1 MKTSFYVEY
10 AGKQVEEKDIIAR
23 VKELW
28 VADGNKVK
36 DLKTFMLSL
45 KKMPLTMSSMTMQFQ
60 AKSNFNFTALTR
72 LTYA

>member
-36 DLKTFMLSL
+36 DLKTLNLYVKPEENAAYYVINDDAVSGKIEL
-45 KKMPLTMSSMTMQFQ
+45 
-60 AKSNFNFTALTR
+60 
-72 LTYA
+72 

>member
-36 DLKTFMLSL
+36 DLKTLNLYVKPEENAAYYVINEDAVSGKIEL
-45 KKMPLTMSSMTMQFQ
+45 
-60 AKSNFNFTALTR
+60 
-72 LTYA
+72 

>member
-36 DLKTFMLSL
+36 DLKTLNLYVKPEENAAYYVINDDTVSGKIEL
-45 KKMPLTMSSMTMQFQ
+45 
-60 AKSNFNFTALTR
+60 
-72 LTYA
+72 

>member
-23 VKELW
+23 IKELW

-36 DLKTFMLSL
+36 DLKTLNLYVKPEENAAYYVINDDAVSGKIEL
-45 KKMPLTMSSMTMQFQ
+45 
-60 AKSNFNFTALTR
+60 
-72 LTYA
+72 

>member
-36 DLKTFMLSL
+36 DLKTLNLYFKPEENAAYYVINDDAVSGKIEL
-45 KKMPLTMSSMTMQFQ
+45 
-60 AKSNFNFTALTR
+60 
-72 LTYA
+72 

>member
-1 MKTSFYVEY
+1 MKASFYVEY

-36 DLKTFMLSL
+36 DLKTLNLYVKPEENAAYYVINDDAVSGKIEL
-45 KKMPLTMSSMTMQFQ
+45 
-60 AKSNFNFTALTR
+60 
-72 LTYA
+72 

>member
-1 MKTSFYVEY
+1 MFYFFKEVPMKTSFYVEY

-36 DLKTFMLSL
+36 DLKTLNLYVKPEENAAYYVINDDAVSGKIEL
-45 KKMPLTMSSMTMQFQ
+45 
-60 AKSNFNFTALTR
+60 
-72 LTYA
+72 